1 MRFNINTKRIIID
14 VICLLYVFL
23 FVYAA
28 TSKLFDFQNF
38 RVQLGQSPLLSAF
51 ADWISVLVPATELVI
66 CILLI
71 VPRFRFIGLFACY
84 GLMVMFTA
92 YIFIVLHYT
101 TFVPCSC
108 GGVLEKLNWTEHL
121 IFNCV
126 FIVMGALAIF
136 LYKSVDVAGKDK
148 VKSKTLYGVFFS
160 TTLCSIVIV
169 IVLFLLS
176 ENIVQ
181 YHNRLIRRFPHTPV
195 TIAYNQDLLLN
206 SYYITGVD
214 SNRVYLGNTTAPL
227 LITVLDMKLGQVEK
241 KVIDLD
247 RKDLPFQA
255 VKIIVNPPY
264 FFVIDGRI
272 PCVYRGNIKDWK
284 AKIRKKGGEYF
295 TTAEAIDS
303 TAIAVRTHS
312 AINGESI
319 LGVIN
324 LRDTTKTILNPEI
337 LEKQFDGVFDTD
349 GQLLYSSGLK
359 RIVFLYA
366 YRNQFT
372 VADHDLKIDFRGNT
386 IDTITRAK
394 LSIVKVEKHHQRK
407 FSKPP
412 LFVNKSSAVYND
424 LLFVNSAIPGR
435 YEEKDIWKNASI
447 IDVYDIIKNRYLFSF
462 CIYDIKGKKVRN
474 FVVYDNKLFALIG
487 SHIVRYDLDK
497 KLIYKY
503 KK

>member
-1 MRFNINTKRIIID
+1 MRFKSNIKSATLEI
-14 VICLLYVFL
+14 ICLLYVFL

-28 TSKLFDFQNF
+28 ISKVLDFQNF

-51 ADWISVLVPATELVI
+51 ADWISLLVPATELVI

-71 VPRFRFIGLFACY
+71 VPKFRFVGLFASY

-121 IFNCV
+121 IFNCI
-126 FIVMGALAIF
+126 FIAMAALALF
-136 LYKSVDVAGKDK
+136 LYKSIDRERKDK
-148 VKSKTLYGVFFS
+148 VKSKTLYLIFFI
-160 TTLCSIVIV
+160 TTFCGILMVM
-169 IVLFLLS
+169 VLFFLS

-195 TIAYNQDLLLN
+195 KIAYNQDLRFN
-206 SYYITGVD
+206 SYYIAGVD
-214 SNRVYLGNTTAPL
+214 NNRVYLGNATAPL
-227 LITVLDMKLGQVEK
+227 LLTALDMRLGQVEK

-247 RKDLPFQA
+247 RKDLPFQD

-264 FFVIDGRI
+264 FFVVDGRI
-272 PCVYRGNIKDWK
+272 PCVYSGTIKDWK

-324 LRDTTKTILNPEI
+324 LSDTTKTILNPKI

-372 VADHDLKIDFRGNT
+372 VADHNLKIDFRGNT
-386 IDTITRAK
+386 IDTITHAK
-394 LSIVKVEKHHQRK
+394 LSIVKLEKHQQRK

-435 YEEKDIWKNASI
+435 YEEVDIWKSSSI
-447 IDVYDIIKNRYLFSF
+447 IDVYDIVKNRYLFSF

-487 SHIVRYDLDK
+487 SHIVRYDLDE
-497 KLIYKY
+497 KLINKY